1 MKVAVIGAGPAGLT
15 AAYELTKKGVQAD
28 VYEAS
33 NFVGGMCRTF
43 ELWGQRVD
51 LGPHRF
57 FSMDDCV
64 NRLWLEVVGGDCRP
78 IDRLTRLLYKGRLF
92 HYPLKP
98 ANALWNM
105 GFFEAA
111 RCALSYFAE
120 KFRPKIVNPDDHSFE
135 SWTVEKFGRRLFN
148 HFFKAY
154 SEKLWGIACSD
165 LDADFARQR
174 IKTFTL
180 GEAMKS
186 ALGLSRQKH
195 KTLVDQ
201 FLYPTGGTGMVYQ
214 RMAERIAAGGG
225 QVLLSQPIRRVL
237 SQDNRILGIES
248 AAGDRF
254 EYDRV
259 ISTMPLTSLVRGLGS
274 LPDNVLDAV
283 NSLYFRNTILVYL
296 HVEGAD
302 LFPDQWLYVHSPEL
316 ETGRV
321 TNFRNWLPELHA
333 DRANTILAL
342 EYWCYDLDPIWVE
355 TDELLIE
362 RATHEIRS
370 TGLIGK
376 RQVLDGHVVRVHR
389 SYPVYER
396 GYKKHLAEVI
406 AHVDRFEGLV
416 PIGRYGAFKYNNQ
429 DHSILMGLVAAESL
443 TEQTQANLWS
453 INTDYDTYH
462 ESAQVAP
469 HRRAA

>member
-15 AAYELTKKGVQAD
+15 AAYELTKQGVETD

-33 NFVGGMCRTF
+33 GFVGGMCRTF
-43 ELWGQRVD
+43 DLWGQQVD

-57 FSMDDCV
+57 FSMDDRV
-64 NRLWLEVVGGDCRP
+64 NRLWLEVVGDDCRP

-98 ANALWNM
+98 VNALWNM
-105 GFFEAA
+105 GPFEAA
-111 RCALSYFAE
+111 RCAASYFAE
-120 KFRPKIVNPDDHSFE
+120 KFKPKNTAPEDHSFE
-135 SWTVEKFGRRLFN
+135 SWTVEKFGRRLFD
-148 HFFKAY
+148 HFFRAY
-154 SEKLWGIACSD
+154 SQKLWGIPCNA

-186 ALGLSRQKH
+186 ALGLTRNKH

-201 FLYPTGGTGMVYQ
+201 FLFPIGGTGMVYQ
-214 RMAERIAAGGG
+214 RMADRIMEAGGR
-225 QVLLSQPIRRVL
+225 VLLNSPIRRVL
-237 SQDNRILGIES
+237 TESKRVSGIES
-248 AAGDRF
+248 ATG
-254 EYDRV
+254 EQSQYDKV
-259 ISTMPLTSLVRGLGS
+259 ISTMPLTSLVRGLGPLS
-274 LPDNVLDAV
+274 DDVLDAL

-302 LFPDQWLYVHSPEL
+302 LFPDQWLYVNSPEL

-321 TNFRNWLPELHA
+321 TNFRNWVPELYGESP
-333 DRANTILAL
+333 NTILAM
-342 EYWCYDLDPIWVE
+342 EYWCYDLDGPWAE
-355 TDELLIE
+355 SDDTLID
-362 RATHEIRS
+362 RATQEIRT

-389 SYPVYER
+389 CYPVYEK
-396 GYKKHLAEVI
+396 GYKEHLAKVI

-416 PIGRYGAFKYNNQ
+416 PIGRYGSFKYNNQ
-429 DHSILMGLVAAESL
+429 DHSILMGSLAAEGL
-443 TEQTQANLWS
+443 LEETQQNLWS

-462 ESAQVAP
+462 ESAHVESQ
-469 HRRAA
+469 RRAA